1 MKRILTA
8 LAMTLA
14 LFAGLFLMG
23 SQAQAT
29 TTATVSV
36 AVHGVP
42 NTPVNVFVNGKLTLT
57 DFKPGTV
64 AGPLQLPAGSYTVT
78 VFPASNLKGTGT
90 PVIQAT
96 ATLTG
101 GGNATLVAHLSA
113 AGKPVLTAFVNDT
126 APIAAGKARVVVRH
140 TAAAPAVDVRANA
153 QAAFKDLANPNQ
165 MMADLPAG
173 SVSADVVLAG
183 TSTVVI
189 GPATLDLA
197 EGTQT
202 IVYAVGSANAKTLS
216 LVGAEDHRAELGTER
231 HARLARAAW
240 PSRTP
245 EHRPGCGCSRFSVRC
260 WPSPAGRRRSARHEP
275 AVDMTGRRDPVTTRL
290 RRSLLALVAGTLL
303 AVGCPGGVVAESP
316 APPGSTRSAAA
327 RPRVSPRWQ
336 THRLRAPRTT
346 RPPTRRSPRRS
357 RCRGRVE
364 TSPDPRASG
373 AGPDRYSL
381 AVDRRASARRGR
393 RPVRRHGHPAG
404 RPARPAGIGG
414 RCARLRGRVDRRR
427 GACRLRH
434 PGRRRLLRPR
444 PDRRQCRDHARHG
457 RPPGVAVSRG
467 RPRGV
472 RETVIAVGRSVRAH
486 RAAAA
491 DTGDLRRRVDRHTK
505 SYKDNIIVT
514 AVPL

>member
-1 MKRILTA
+1 VKRILTA
-8 LAMTLA
+8 LTMTVA

-36 AVHGVP
+36 VHGVP

-64 AGPLQLPAGSYTVT
+64 AGPLPLPAGSYTVT

-216 LVGAEDHRAELGTER
+216 LVVQKITGLSSA
-231 HARLARAAW
+231 
-240 PSRTP
+240 PS
-245 EHRPGCGCSRFSVRC
+245 GM
-260 WPSPAGRRRSARHEP
+260 PAGSGGLAEP
-275 AVDMTGRRDPVTTRL
+275 NAGAPAWVW
-290 RRSLLALVAGTLL
+290 LLTVLGVLL
-303 AVGCPGGVVAESP
+303 AVAGGAQTV
-316 APPGSTRSAAA
+316 RAA
-327 RPRVSPRWQ
+327 R
-336 THRLRAPRTT
+336 
-346 RPPTRRSPRRS
+346 
-357 RCRGRVE
+357 
-364 TSPDPRASG
+364 
-373 AGPDRYSL
+373 
-381 AVDRRASARRGR
+381 ARR
-393 RPVRRHGHPAG
+393 
-404 RPARPAGIGG
+404 
-414 RCARLRGRVDRRR
+414 
-427 GACRLRH
+427 
-434 PGRRRLLRPR
+434 
-444 PDRRQCRDHARHG
+444 
-457 RPPGVAVSRG
+457 
-467 RPRGV
+467 
-472 RETVIAVGRSVRAH
+472 
-486 RAAAA
+486 
-491 DTGDLRRRVDRHTK
+491 
-505 SYKDNIIVT
+505 
-514 AVPL
+514 